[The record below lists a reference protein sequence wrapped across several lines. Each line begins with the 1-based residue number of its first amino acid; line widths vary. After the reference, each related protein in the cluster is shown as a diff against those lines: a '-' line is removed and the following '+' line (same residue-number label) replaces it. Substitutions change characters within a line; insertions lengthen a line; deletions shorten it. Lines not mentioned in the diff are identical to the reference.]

1 MTAVL
6 LPFDVAAWPMTIWFA
21 AVAWLVSSEAPSPI
35 ITLLVL
41 GPLWECNVPL
51 PIITLEVAVCR
62 LSAASAPIITLFSD
76 SLTSSTDG
84 LDFAQV
90 NHASIVKFGIN
101 YSF

>member
-1 MTAVL
+1 MPAS
-6 LPFDVAAWPMTIWFA
+6 DN
-21 AVAWLVSSEAPSPI
+21 VSFQ
-35 ITLLVL
+35 
-41 GPLWECNVPL
+41 
-51 PIITLEVAVCR
+51 LEGLYFPTRVKKNIAEG
-62 LSAASAPIITLFSD
+62 